1 MIMATATV
9 GREEEV
15 MTNQQFDAILKMV
28 LNVIDSA
35 GVSKA
40 RDAIVDMMIDR
51 DDRDE
56 YKKTLQERKAR
67 KD

>member
-1 MIMATATV
+1 MTTATIET
-9 GREEEV
+9 GEEI

-51 DDRDE
+51 DDRAE
-56 YKKTLQERKAR
+56 YRKTLQERK
-67 KD
+67 D

>member
-1 MIMATATV
+1 MTTATL
-9 GREEEV
+9 GREEEI

-35 GVSKA
+35 GAEKA
-40 RDAIVDMMIDR
+40 RDAVVDLMIDR
-51 DDRDE
+51 VDREE
-56 YKKTLQERKAR
+56 YQKPLQERKAR

>member
-1 MIMATATV
+1 MTTATMET
-9 GREEEV
+9 GEEI

-51 DDRDE
+51 DDREE
-56 YKKTLQERKAR
+56 YKKTLQDRKH
-67 KD
+67 